1 MRVPLRQ
8 MIDLGRYM
16 SRRKRAGDKYFP
28 LVLMLEPLHACNLA
42 CIGCGRIVE
51 YKDTIRDQMPL
62 DEALGAAAEADAPIV
77 SICGGEPLMYKHIAA
92 LTKGLIEQ
100 QKRHVMIC
108 TNAILMERFIKQVE
122 PNRYLSF
129 NLHIDGLRETNDRI
143 VDRAGHFDIVVKMIK
158 LLKERGYRVQTNSTI
173 FRETSGEE
181 VEKLVRF
188 LGDLGVD
195 GILLT
200 PGYHYQV
207 LNNDDLYL
215 RKEEM
220 PQKFERVRKLA
231 DDYKI
236 INTPIYLDYLVG
248 ERDLL
253 CSPWTTVT
261 RNPQGWKGPC
271 YLITNGH
278 YKTFA
283 ELHAA
288 TDWEYYRTKQD
299 IRCRDCKLHSGFE
312 GTVALD
318 FGKNL
323 KDSWRM
329 VRHYVA

>member
-1 MRVPLRQ
+1 
-8 MIDLGRYM
+8 
-16 SRRKRAGDKYFP
+16 
-28 LVLMLEPLHACNLA
+28 
-42 CIGCGRIVE
+42 
-51 YKDTIRDQMPL
+51 MPL

-312 GTVALD
+312 GTVAMD

-329 VRHYVA
+329 VRHYMS

>member
-16 SRRKRAGDKYFP
+16 SRKKRAGEKYFP

-62 DEALGAAAEADAPIV
+62 EEAVGAASEADAPIV
-77 SICGGEPLMYKHIAA
+77 SICGGEPLMYKHIVP
-92 LTKGLIEQ
+92 LTKRLIEE

-108 TNAILMERFIKQVE
+108 TNAILIERFVKQVE
-122 PNRYLSF
+122 PSRYLSF
-129 NLHIDGLRETNDRI
+129 NLHIDGMRETNDRI
-143 VDRAGHFDIVVKMIK
+143 LNRAGHFDTVVKMIK

-173 FRETSGEE
+173 FRETSADE
-181 VEKLVRF
+181 VDELVKF
-188 LGDLGVD
+188 LGDMGVD

-207 LNNDDLYL
+207 LNNDEIYL
-215 RKEEM
+215 KKEEM
-220 PQKFERVRKLA
+220 PKKFERVRKLA

-261 RNPQGWKGPC
+261 RNPRGWKGPC

-299 IRCRDCKLHSGFE
+299 VRCRDCKLHSGFE
-312 GTVALD
+312 GTVAMD

-329 VRHYVA
+329 VRHYVS

>member
-8 MIDLGRYM
+8 MLDLARYM
-16 SRRKRAGDKYFP
+16 RQKKRAGEKYFP
-28 LVLMLEPLHACNLA
+28 IVLMLEPLHACNLA
-42 CIGCGRIVE
+42 CVGCGRIVE

-62 DEALGAAAEADAPIV
+62 DDALGAAEECGAPIV
-77 SICGGEPLMYKHIAA
+77 SICGGEPLMYKHIGP
-92 LTKGLIEQ
+92 LTNRLIAE

-108 TNAILMERFIKQVE
+108 TNAILIERFIKQVA
-122 PNRYLSF
+122 PSPYLSF
-129 NLHIDGLRETNDRI
+129 NIHIDGMRETHDRV
-143 VDRAGHFDIVVKMIK
+143 VDRKGVFDTCVKMIG
-158 LLKERGYRVQTNSTI
+158 LLKEKGYRVQTNSTI
-173 FRETSGEE
+173 FRETSAGEIDE
-181 VEKLVRF
+181 LIKF
-188 LGDLGVD
+188 LTGLHVD
-195 GILLT
+195 GMLLT

-207 LNNDDLYL
+207 LSNDIYL
-215 RKEEM
+215 KTEEM
-220 PQKFERVRKLA
+220 PYKFQHVRKLA
-231 DDYKI
+231 EDHKI

-278 YKTFA
+278 YQTYR
-283 ELHAA
+283 EMHQA

-299 IRCRDCKLHSGFE
+299 VRCRDCKLHSGFE

-318 FGKNL
+318 FGKNF

-329 VRHYVA
+329 VRHYVS

>member
-1 MRVPLRQ
+1 
-8 MIDLGRYM
+8 
-16 SRRKRAGDKYFP
+16 
-28 LVLMLEPLHACNLA
+28 
-42 CIGCGRIVE
+42 
-51 YKDTIRDQMPL
+51 
-62 DEALGAAAEADAPIV
+62 
-77 SICGGEPLMYKHIAA
+77 
-92 LTKGLIEQ
+92 
-100 QKRHVMIC
+100 
-108 TNAILMERFIKQVE
+108 
-122 PNRYLSF
+122 
-129 NLHIDGLRETNDRI
+129 
-143 VDRAGHFDIVVKMIK
+143 MIK
-158 LLKERGYRVQTNSTI
+158 MLKEKGYRVQTNTTV

-181 VEKLVRF
+181 LEELIAF
-188 LGDLGVD
+188 LNGLGVD
-195 GILLT
+195 GMLLT

-207 LNNDDLYL
+207 LSNDDLYMK
-215 RKEEM
+215 KEEM
-220 PQKFERVRKLA
+220 PFKFRKVRKLA

-236 INTPIYLDYLVG
+236 INTPIYLDYLAG
-248 ERDLL
+248 DRDLL

-278 YKTFA
+278 YKTFQ

-329 VRHYVA
+329 VRHYVS

>member
-1 MRVPLRQ
+1 MRVPLKQ
-8 MIDLGRYM
+8 MLDLGRYM
-16 SRRKRAGDKYFP
+16 GRKKRAGEKYFP

-51 YKDTIRDQMPL
+51 YKDTIRDQML
-62 DEALGAAAEADAPIV
+62 LEDAVGSAAEADAPIV
-77 SICGGEPLMYKHIAA
+77 SICGGEPLMYKHIVP
-92 LTKGLIEQ
+92 LTKRLIEE

-108 TNAILMERFIKQVE
+108 TNAILIERFIKQVAAS
-122 PNRYLSF
+122 PYLSF
-129 NLHIDGLRETNDRI
+129 NLHIDGMRETNDRI
-143 VDRAGHFDIVVKMIK
+143 LARDGHFDTVVRMIK
-158 LLKERGYRVQTNSTI
+158 LLKEKGYRVQTNSTV
-173 FRETSGEE
+173 FRETGAEE
-181 VEKLVRF
+181 VEELIKF
-188 LGDLGVD
+188 LGGLGVD
-195 GILLT
+195 GMLVT

-207 LNNDDLYL
+207 LTNDDLYL
-215 RKEEM
+215 TKEEM
-220 PQKFERVRKLA
+220 PLKFQRVRKLA

-261 RNPQGWKGPC
+261 RNPRGWKGPC

-283 ELHAA
+283 ELHQA

-299 IRCRDCKLHSGFE
+299 VRCRDCKLHSGFE
-312 GTVALD
+312 GTVAMD
-318 FGKNL
+318 FGKSL

>member
-1 MRVPLRQ
+1 MRVPLKQ

-16 SRRKRAGDKYFP
+16 RRKKRAGEKYFP

-62 DEALGAAAEADAPIV
+62 DDALGAAAEADAPIV
-77 SICGGEPLMYKHIAA
+77 SICGGEPLMYKHIAP
-92 LTKGLIEQ
+92 LTQRLIDEQ
-100 QKRHVMIC
+100 RRHVMIC
-108 TNAILMERFIKQVE
+108 TNAILLERFIKQVA
-122 PNRYLSF
+122 PSPYLSF
-129 NLHIDGLRETNDRI
+129 NLHIDGMRETNDR
-143 VDRAGHFDIVVKMIK
+143 VLARKGHFDIVVKMIK

-173 FRETSGEE
+173 YRETSAEE
-181 VEKLVRF
+181 VEELIRF
-188 LGDLGVD
+188 LGGLGVD
-195 GILLT
+195 GILVT

-207 LNNDDLYL
+207 LNNDDLYM
-215 RKEEM
+215 KSDEM
-220 PQKFERVRKLA
+220 PYKFERVRKLA
-231 DDYKI
+231 ADYKL
-236 INTPIYLDYLVG
+236 INTPLYLDFLVG

-261 RNPQGWKGPC
+261 RNPRGWKGPC

-278 YKTFA
+278 YQTFK
-283 ELHAA
+283 ELHTS

-299 IRCRDCKLHSGFE
+299 IRCKDCRLHSGFE

-323 KDSWRM
+323 KDSWRV
-329 VRHYVA
+329 VRHYLS

>member
-16 SRRKRAGDKYFP
+16 SRKKRAGEKYFP

-62 DEALGAAAEADAPIV
+62 EEAVGAASEADAPIV
-77 SICGGEPLMYKHIAA
+77 SICGGEPLMYKHIVP
-92 LTKGLIEQ
+92 LTKRLIEE

-108 TNAILMERFIKQVE
+108 TNAILIERFVKQVE
-122 PNRYLSF
+122 PSRYLSF
-129 NLHIDGLRETNDRI
+129 NLHIDGMRETNDRI
-143 VDRAGHFDIVVKMIK
+143 LNRAGHFDTVVKMIK

-173 FRETSGEE
+173 FRETSADE
-181 VEKLVRF
+181 VDELVKF
-188 LGDLGVD
+188 LGDMGVD

-207 LNNDDLYL
+207 LNNDEIYL
-215 RKEEM
+215 KKEEM
-220 PQKFERVRKLA
+220 PKKFERVRKLA

-261 RNPQGWKGPC
+261 RNPRGWKGPC

-278 YKTFA
+278 YKTFS

-299 IRCRDCKLHSGFE
+299 VRCRDCKLHSGFE
-312 GTVALD
+312 GTVAMD

-329 VRHYVA
+329 VRHYVS

>member
-16 SRRKRAGDKYFP
+16 SRKKRAGEKYFP

-51 YKDTIRDQMPL
+51 YKETIRDQMPL
-62 DEALGAAAEADAPIV
+62 EEALGSAEEADAPIV
-77 SICGGEPLMYKHIAA
+77 SICGGEPLMYKHIVA

-108 TNAILMERFIKQVE
+108 TNAILIERFIKQVE
-122 PNRYLSF
+122 PSRYLSF
-129 NLHIDGLRETNDRI
+129 NLHIDGMRETNDHI
-143 VDRAGHFDIVVKMIK
+143 LNRAGHFDTVVKMIK
-158 LLKERGYRVQTNSTI
+158 LLKDRGYRVQTNSTI
-173 FRETSGEE
+173 FRETSAAE
-181 VEKLVRF
+181 VEELVRF
-188 LGDLGVD
+188 LGDMGVD
-195 GILLT
+195 GMLLT

-215 RKEEM
+215 KKEEM

-236 INTPIYLDYLVG
+236 MNTPIYLDYLVG

-278 YKTFA
+278 YKTFT

-329 VRHYVA
+329 VRHYVS